1 MLSDVD
7 NRRSCSA
14 IISFEL
20 LLPLPYMWRCA
31 CRHRSSA
38 VASLIFQIRTNAAE
52 ITRSNK
58 KVGCALSVLM
68 GWHNHDC
75 APNARSVIEADGSV
89 QIQSLKEIK
98 DGEEVTIS
106 YVDPKLPYEE
116 RRKTLL
122 KHYGFECRCARCL
135 NEQRSELKT
144 KMKQRD
150 QYLQAQ
156 RR

>member
-1 MLSDVD
+1 MDSPTRKLCSYSMQQTRKQARVELELPRSEPVHTAQVRGRLS
-7 NRRSCSA
+7 
-14 IISFEL
+14 EL
-20 LLPLPYMWRCA
+20 VRGGEAARCA
-31 CRHRSSA
+31 IRSS
-38 VASLIFQIRTNAAE
+38 R
-52 ITRSNK
+52 
-58 KVGCALSVLM
+58 
-68 GWHNHDC
+68 HNHDC